1 MSLLATPL
9 TFLLFFSGFTVA
21 QIVSP
26 NCESTWS
33 WSFNSLNQDP
43 CKVAATM
50 LGTCNGNTFTIGP
63 LQPGYSYYG
72 PSGVDDSNL
81 CKCSTVGY
89 SLLSACGGCQG
100 ASWITWSEYAFNCTK
115 TLPSPQFP
123 NAVPSGIRVPHW
135 ALLDPTYENLWDF
148 NQSYIAGDTPEVLP
162 GQVPG
167 SPASSSSL
175 RGSSTPTTAPA
186 GIPTAT
192 GGHSSNGGAIAG
204 GIVGG
209 LAAISLV
216 VAGLLFYRR
225 RRRLLASSA
234 MPESAGANVFPH
246 MDQVPRPMSD
256 HETLASS
263 FPETTSLMKP
273 YCFSNPQNPD
283 DPSTYP
289 AFPGTPNGSYIPSQ
303 TTPLTSSRNLY
314 TVATMPS
321 PQPQGY
327 PGLPMV

>member
-1 MSLLATPL
+1 LRGDRGCHYYSRLIRILLLRGFNGPVHQSIASERHPLYPLVPPPSRLQDTKMSLLATPL

-148 NQSYIAGDTPEVLP
+148 NQSYIAGGGNSLPCLFPPLLSHTRVL
-162 GQVPG
+162 
-167 SPASSSSL
+167 
-175 RGSSTPTTAPA
+175 
-186 GIPTAT
+186 
-192 GGHSSNGGAIAG
+192 
-204 GIVGG
+204 
-209 LAAISLV
+209 
-216 VAGLLFYRR
+216 LL
-225 RRRLLASSA
+225 
-234 MPESAGANVFPH
+234 
-246 MDQVPRPMSD
+246 
-256 HETLASS
+256 
-263 FPETTSLMKP
+263 
-273 YCFSNPQNPD
+273 
-283 DPSTYP
+283 
-289 AFPGTPNGSYIPSQ
+289 
-303 TTPLTSSRNLY
+303 
-314 TVATMPS
+314 
-321 PQPQGY
+321 
-327 PGLPMV
+327 

>member
-1 MSLLATPL
+1 MSLSPVIVSHARL
-9 TFLLFFSGFTVA
+9 TF
-21 QIVSP
+21 I
-26 NCESTWS
+26 
-33 WSFNSLNQDP
+33 
-43 CKVAATM
+43 
-50 LGTCNGNTFTIGP
+50 
-63 LQPGYSYYG
+63 
-72 PSGVDDSNL
+72 
-81 CKCSTVGY
+81 
-89 SLLSACGGCQG
+89 
-100 ASWITWSEYAFNCTK
+100 
-115 TLPSPQFP
+115 
-123 NAVPSGIRVPHW
+123 
-135 ALLDPTYENLWDF
+135 
-148 NQSYIAGDTPEVLP
+148 DTPEVLP

-273 YCFSNPQNPD
+273 YVCVFVYPPVSPVRAQCFSNPQNPD